1 MSAVSASP
9 EMIAGMQKSFVAGIV
24 RRAKLPAT
32 QAIKLFPMSTPK
44 VVPVEGGV
52 RAKPTRPTFGHV
64 RISTYPKHFA
74 GMDAMGFM
82 T

>member
-1 MSAVSASP
+1 MSAIAVTP
-9 EMIAGMQKSFVAGIV
+9 ERIAEMQKSFIAGV
-24 RRAKLPAT
+24 VHRAKLPKT
-32 QAIKLFPMSTPK
+32 QAVKQFPMREPK
-44 VVPVEGGV
+44 MPPVEGGV

-82 T
+82 C